1 MIFATILVISETNR
15 LTMNGKFRL
24 TKTLSKQRLAK
35 AMTSILLSSKT
46 IGLLLLLLSLC
57 PLLST
62 AQNPYIVTATRLNV
76 RKLPSAESAIIG
88 SLSKGDVV
96 NVRELK
102 KSWAKIDFKN
112 SIGYV
117 SLKYIQPIE
126 VEEET
131 NQEDESE
138 ESAIELVDTQNIEV
152 AESSNR
158 KSGEWFTRTF
168 KQFHFRLTSTL
179 SLGIS
184 NFHSFDAYSHPR
196 FGFGVDAGTQI
207 TADFLPRWWLSEIT
221 IGYMSLGNSNYS
233 FPSFSLNILPG
244 GYRSDPFQ
252 LGKLRNMR
260 YYAAGGMT
268 FQFSGGGIFFYR
280 NSQNYSFYPK
290 PTVNVY
296 IKGGIELSDMVAVG
310 FLYMHGLNDV
320 CRDLPIGIKHSVF
333 QIYGSFLFDKW
344 KKK

>member
-1 MIFATILVISETNR
+1 MTS
-15 LTMNGKFRL
+15 
-24 TKTLSKQRLAK
+24 TLSSTK
-35 AMTSILLSSKT
+35 I

-57 PLLST
+57 SLLST

-102 KSWAKIDFKN
+102 KSWTKIDFKN

-196 FGFGVDAGTQI
+196 FGFGIDVGSQI
-207 TADFLPRWWLSEIT
+207 TASFMPEHMFSELT
-221 IGYMSLGNSNYS
+221 LGYMSLGNSNYS
-233 FPSFSLNILPG
+233 FPSFSVNILPV
-244 GYRSDPFQ
+244 GYRSDPFD
-252 LGKLRNMR
+252 LWKLKNAR
-260 YYAAGGMT
+260 YYAVGGLS
-268 FQFSGGGIFFYR
+268 FQFSGGGIFFSR
-280 NSQNYSFYPK
+280 NSQYYSFYPK
-290 PTVNVY
+290 PTVNLY
-296 IKGGIELSDMVAVG
+296 IKGGIEITDMVAVG
-310 FLYMHGLNDV
+310 IIYMHSFDNV
-320 CRDLPIGIKHSVF
+320 CRDLPIGIKHSVL
-333 QIYGSFLFDKW
+333 QLYGSFLFDKW
-344 KKK
+344 KKQ